1 MSKTS
6 PPSFYNNF
14 ILNNQ
19 SSSLNDNNL
28 YSYHNNN
35 KYTIADL
42 DKAPDIQTDSV
53 NVLKDK
59 YTLMKNDYDKLK
71 LSQEYNK
78 QFLLSAVENEKN
90 KQIKI
95 NKQLFNLSLNEI
107 INNLSVTLINII
119 NDLSIL
125 FSHENTNNNKVPS
138 EMARTSFVQAFL
150 YIFTKDDNLLYVGI
164 LFIILSFS
172 LWIINISS

>member
-19 SSSLNDNNL
+19 SSTLNDNNL

-35 KYTIADL
+35 KYTISDL
-42 DKAPDIQTDSV
+42 DKAPDTQVDSV

-125 FSHENTNNNKVPS
+125 FSNENTNNNKL
-138 EMARTSFVQAFL
+138 QAFL